1 MTQATTGITPAMRRL
16 FLEQMLVARAV
27 DEEALLLRKQGLVDL
42 WAPCCGQEA
51 LQVGAAYALEGVL
64 VVPSYRE
71 IAVALIRGATPAQVV
86 AGWSG
91 RTFCGWQPRQLQM
104 FPFTL
109 VLASQMLPAV
119 GYALGTRI
127 QGREEPV
134 AVFFGDGASSEGD
147 ASEAFNL
154 AAVEQARVL
163 FLNVNNGWAISK
175 PTCEQM
181 RTSIAE
187 RAAGFGIAS
196 RQVDGR
202 DPEVVFEAVATELR
216 LLSTEPGPR
225 LIEFSVDR
233 ILSHTSSDTQEI
245 YRDEADI
252 AAAVSRDPVV
262 AYRRRLLEDGTVDQD
277 WLADIERRTRDL
289 RADLLK
295 EYSR

>member
-1 MTQATTGITPAMRRL
+1 MTQATTELTSVMRRQ

-27 DEEALLLRKQGLVDL
+27 DEEAILLRKQGLIDL
-42 WAPCCGQEA
+42 WAPCTGQEA
-51 LQVGAAYALEGVL
+51 LQVGAAYGLDGL
-64 VVPSYRE
+64 VIVPSYRE
-71 IAVALIRGATPAQVV
+71 AAVALVRGATPEQVV

-91 RTFCGWQPRQLQM
+91 RSFCGWQPRPLRM

-147 ASEAFNL
+147 AAEAFNL
-154 AAVEQARVL
+154 AAVERASVL

-175 PTCEQM
+175 PTSEQM

-202 DPEVVFEAVATELR
+202 DPEIVYEAVTAELR
-216 LLSTEPGPR
+216 LLATEPGPR

-262 AYRRRLLEDGTVDQD
+262 AYRRRLLEDGTVDPD
-277 WLADIERRTRDL
+277 WLADMERRTSDL

-295 EYSR
+295 EYTR

>member
-1 MTQATTGITPAMRRL
+1 
-16 FLEQMLVARAV
+16 
-27 DEEALLLRKQGLVDL
+27 
-42 WAPCCGQEA
+42 
-51 LQVGAAYALEGVL
+51 
-64 VVPSYRE
+64 
-71 IAVALIRGATPAQVV
+71 
-86 AGWSG
+86 
-91 RTFCGWQPRQLQM
+91 M

-147 ASEAFNL
+147 AAEAFNL
-154 AAVEQARVL
+154 AAVEQASVL

-175 PTCEQM
+175 PTSEQM
-181 RTSIAE
+181 RTSIAQ

-216 LLSTEPGPR
+216 LLRTEPGPR
-225 LIEFSVDR
+225 LIEFAVDR

-252 AAAVSRDPVV
+252 AAAVRRDPVAV
-262 AYRRRLLEDGTVDQD
+262 YRRRLLEDGTVDQD
-277 WLADIERRTRDL
+277 WLADVERRTRDL

-295 EYSR
+295 EYAR